1 MATKKVNIDI
11 IAKDKSK
18 RALNNV
24 KGSLDRVKSAVFNVR
39 NALAGLGAGLVIRN
53 LINTGKELENL
64 QTRFKFLLKDA
75 NEGAKAFENLTKFA
89 SQVPFSLEE
98 IQAGSGILATVT
110 DNADDLQKM
119 LEITGNV
126 AATTGL
132 DFRTAAEQIQRSFS
146 AGIGAADLFRE
157 KGVRNMLGFKAG
169 ATVSIE
175 ETVEAFE
182 RVFGDG
188 GQFGS
193 ATDELAQTLEGTL
206 SMINDKVFTFKK
218 TLLDAGFFAELK
230 RQFGDLDNFLK
241 QNQKTLDEVATDIG
255 KGLAKAVVGLAEGIK
270 FLADNFT
277 LLKAAVGGFIA
288 FKLAS
293 VIIGITNAIRLMRI
307 QTSGLVALSGA
318 KGLALVAASFAAM
331 KIAANDFK
339 EEVRDVR
346 EELRQLS
353 LSELTKRAT
362 ELNLEIL
369 KLTQQN
375 KNLTE
380 SYEEQHDALG
390 ETNGFFPELQL
401 NMGKQIQL
409 ENEVGQEYENNTIKI
424 KELNE
429 ELRILNQLINQG
441 GGGTQKLIEPLGA
454 LDNDLKGFINTNNE
468 TTDGLKDQKEKVKVL
483 REVVGGLDGDFRNLH
498 PTLLETINFNKN
510 LAESFNKVEEEAK
523 KTKPITFMTRPDQ
536 QTGMSQRD
544 KQALADKKAHEEE
557 VNRILLENKIEGMK
571 IAQDMADEK
580 LRLNNIEI
588 EAEKRKQEEL
598 IALKKQGNK
607 EMLDNTRSGLQA
619 ISGLNRTAFE
629 AFKRFQIA
637 EATINAIR
645 SASKAFGQYPFP
657 INIGV
662 AATALAKGMA
672 LVAQIKST
680 SFREKGGPV
689 SQGKPFIVGEKGPE
703 LFVPNQSGNIVANNK
718 MGGSPVAVTFNINTV
733 DARGFNELLTN
744 SRGTI
749 VSLINSA
756 VNETGRQ
763 AVV

>member
-24 KGSLDRVKSAVFNVR
+24 RGSLDKLKSSVFNVR

-53 LINTGKELENL
+53 IINTGKELENL

-218 TLLDAGFFAELK
+218 TLLDAGFFAQLK
-230 RQFGDLDNFLK
+230 KEFGDLDKFLA
-241 QNQKTLDEVATDIG
+241 NNSKTLDEIAISIG
-255 KGLAKAVVGLAEGIK
+255 KGMAEAVK
-270 FLADNFT
+270 FLADAVVFVKDNFSSF
-277 LLKAAVGGFIA
+277 V
-288 FKLAS
+288 
-293 VIIGITNAIRLMRI
+293 
-307 QTSGLVALSGA
+307 LV
-318 KGLALVAASFAAM
+318 
-331 KIAANDFK
+331 
-339 EEVRDVR
+339 
-346 EELRQLS
+346 
-353 LSELTKRAT
+353 
-362 ELNLEIL
+362 LE
-369 KLTQQN
+369 
-375 KNLTE
+375 
-380 SYEEQHDALG
+380 G
-390 ETNGFFPELQL
+390 
-401 NMGKQIQL
+401 
-409 ENEVGQEYENNTIKI
+409 
-424 KELNE
+424 
-429 ELRILNQLINQG
+429 
-441 GGGTQKLIEPLGA
+441 
-454 LDNDLKGFINTNNE
+454 
-468 TTDGLKDQKEKVKVL
+468 
-483 REVVGGLDGDFRNLH
+483 
-498 PTLLETINFNKN
+498 
-510 LAESFNKVEEEAK
+510 
-523 KTKPITFMTRPDQ
+523 
-536 QTGMSQRD
+536 
-544 KQALADKKAHEEE
+544 
-557 VNRILLENKIEGMK
+557 
-571 IAQDMADEK
+571 
-580 LRLNNIEI
+580 
-588 EAEKRKQEEL
+588 L
-598 IALKKQGNK
+598 IALKVAKVLFGIQTAIAGMTVAMNGFNMATKKNIIFASISTFVTGMGFLIHKFKQFKN
-607 EMLDNTRSGLQA
+607 EVNEQNQIVLDNTSTIADYKEEIDKLSKKIAEMESLGKVMDEAGTPITALKVTLEILEEELEGLKEVINETSNSTATLGQSLHGNFHTILKEGTKSLKEYKDALVDMNIEQARLEDRQFGMSPADREKIRVHLENIEKDKLRILKSGHIDRVFEQDRMLDEQIGLELDQLQEFEKIEKFKGDLFTEMMSKRHRKEQELIRQNEEKKVALKKQAEDTIFNNTKSGLQA
-619 ISGLNRTAFE
+619 LSGLNRTAFE
-629 AFKRFQIA
+629 AFKRFRIA
-637 EATINAIR
+637 EATIEAV
-645 SASKAFGQYPFP
+645 KG
-657 INIGV
+657 
-662 AATALAKGMA
+662 AATAFSTYAANPFLATAVAASHLAKGMA
-672 LVAQIKST
+672 MVAQIKST
-680 SFREKGGPV
+680 NFREKGGPV

-703 LFVPNQSGNIVANNK
+703 LFVPNQSGNIIANNK